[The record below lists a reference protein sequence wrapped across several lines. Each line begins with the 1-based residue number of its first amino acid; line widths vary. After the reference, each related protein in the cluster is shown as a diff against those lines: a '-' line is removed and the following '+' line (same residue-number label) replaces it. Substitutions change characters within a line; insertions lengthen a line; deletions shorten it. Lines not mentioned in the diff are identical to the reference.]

1 MLGEKYYSVDLFE
14 ILAYYF
20 DYWTQFIAPSIKRED
35 AVMLARLE
43 IERFVNLKICNKL
56 NLPPPR
62 DETTNA
68 YLDRLVYTCNVSIY
82 GLRKV
87 IQLCKM

>member
-1 MLGEKYYSVDLFE
+1 MLGEKYYGTDLFE
-14 ILAYYF
+14 VLPYYF
-20 DYWTQFIAPSIKRED
+20 DYWAQFVTPSIKREN

-43 IERFVNLKICNKL
+43 IERFVNLKICNEL

-62 DETTNA
+62 DETTDE
-68 YLDRLVYTCNVSIY
+68 YLDRLVYTYNASIY
-82 GLRKV
+82 KLRKV